1 MHMKDMIKKNQVMIT
16 ALAIMIAI
24 AGYLH
29 FAGEVPENGSLEAS
43 ADVAGQNQVVDQ
55 INIEDLMADYDS
67 GSLGDI
73 SDEDLAEAA
82 KLDGLDSTVNV
93 VLEDYSEEEMVA
105 VDSGSSENLVSDQA
119 QNSSG
124 NLLAAQPEENEI
136 PGESVY
142 TASAGIAT
150 ISEAKLLKEQTR
162 AKNKETLL
170 EIIENADLGDTQKQE
185 AIQNMISMTNIAE
198 METGAEI
205 LLEAKGFE
213 DCIVSIS
220 NTGVDVVVNA
230 ASLSEKELAQ
240 IVDIVK
246 RKTGSNEEEIVISTV
261 NMD

>member
-1 MHMKDMIKKNQVMIT
+1 MHMKDMVKKNQVMIT

-29 FAGEVPENGSLEAS
+29 FAGEVPEDGSLEAS
-43 ADVAGQNQVVDQ
+43 ADVANQTQVVEQ
-55 INIEDLMADYDS
+55 ISIEDLTADYDLN
-67 GSLGDI
+67 SLEDI
-73 SDEDLAEAA
+73 SDEDLEEAA
-82 KLDGLDSTVNV
+82 LLDGLDSTVDV

-105 VDSGSSENLVSDQA
+105 V
-119 QNSSG
+119 
-124 NLLAAQPEENEI
+124 QPEDNEI
-136 PGESVY
+136 PGDTVY

-170 EIIENADLGDTQKQE
+170 EIIENTDIEDSQKQE

-205 LLEAKGFE
+205 LLEAKGFD

-220 NTGVDVVVNA
+220 DTGVDVVVNA
-230 ASLSEKELAQ
+230 AELSDVELAQ

-246 RKTGSNEEEIVISTV
+246 RKTGVNENEIVISTV
-261 NMD
+261 SVD

>member
-1 MHMKDMIKKNQVMIT
+1 MRMKDMVKKNQLMIT

-29 FAGEVPENGSLEAS
+29 FAGEVPEDGSLEAS

-55 INIEDLMADYDS
+55 ISIEDLMADYDLN
-67 GSLGDI
+67 SLADI
-73 SDEDLAEAA
+73 SDEDLEEAA
-82 KLDGLDSTVNV
+82 ILDGLDSTVNV

-105 VDSGSSENLVSDQA
+105 V
-119 QNSSG
+119 
-124 NLLAAQPEENEI
+124 QPEDNEI
-136 PGESVY
+136 PGETVY
-142 TASAGIAT
+142 TAASGIAT

-170 EIIENADLGDTQKQE
+170 EIIGSTDISDEQKQE
-185 AIQNMISMTNIAE
+185 AVQNMISMTNIAE

-220 NTGVDVVVNA
+220 DTGVDVVVNA
-230 ASLSEKELAQ
+230 VTLSETELAQ

-246 RKTGSNEEEIVISTV
+246 RKTGVNEEEIVISTV
-261 NMD
+261 NTD

>member
-1 MHMKDMIKKNQVMIT
+1 MHMKDMVKKNQVMIT

-29 FAGEVPENGSLEAS
+29 FAGEVPEDGSLEAS
-43 ADVAGQNQVVDQ
+43 ADVANQTQIQDQ
-55 INIEDLMADYDS
+55 ISIEDLTADYDLN
-67 GSLGDI
+67 SLNDI
-73 SDEDLAEAA
+73 SEEDLAEAA
-82 KLDGLDSTVNV
+82 MLDGLDSTVDV

-105 VDSGSSENLVSDQA
+105 V
-119 QNSSG
+119 
-124 NLLAAQPEENEI
+124 QPEDNEI
-136 PGESVY
+136 PGDTVY

-170 EIIENADLGDTQKQE
+170 EIIENTDIADAQKQE

-220 NTGVDVVVNA
+220 DTGVDVVVNA
-230 ASLSEKELAQ
+230 ATLSDVELAQ
-240 IVDIVK
+240 IVDIVN
-246 RKTGSNEEEIVISTV
+246 RKTGVNESEIVISTV
-261 NMD
+261 NAD

>member
-1 MHMKDMIKKNQVMIT
+1 MHMKDMVKKNQVMIT

-29 FAGEVPENGSLEAS
+29 FAGEVPEDGSLEAS
-43 ADVAGQNQVVDQ
+43 ADVANQTIVDEQ
-55 INIEDLMADYDS
+55 ISIEDLMEDYDLN
-67 GSLGDI
+67 SLSDI
-73 SDEDLAEAA
+73 SDEDLEEAA
-82 KLDGLDSTVNV
+82 LLDGLDSTVNV

-105 VDSGSSENLVSDQA
+105 V
-119 QNSSG
+119 
-124 NLLAAQPEENEI
+124 QPEDNEI
-136 PGESVY
+136 PGNTIY
-142 TASAGIAT
+142 TSSAGIAT

-170 EIIENADLGDTQKQE
+170 EIIDNTGLEDSQKQQ
-185 AIQNMISMTNIAE
+185 AIQNMIAMTNIAE

-220 NTGVDVVVNA
+220 DTGVDVVINA
-230 ASLSEKELAQ
+230 TELSDVELAQ

-246 RKTGSNEEEIVISTV
+246 RKTGTNENDIVISTV
-261 NMD
+261 NVD

>member
-1 MHMKDMIKKNQVMIT
+1 MRMKDMVKKNQVMIT

-29 FAGEVPENGSLEAS
+29 FAGEVPEDGSLEAS
-43 ADVAGQNQVVDQ
+43 ADVANQSIVEEQ
-55 INIEDLMADYDS
+55 ISIEDLMADYDLN
-67 GSLGDI
+67 SLADI
-73 SDEDLAEAA
+73 SDEDLEEAA
-82 KLDGLDSTVNV
+82 LLDGLDSTVDV

-105 VDSGSSENLVSDQA
+105 V
-119 QNSSG
+119 
-124 NLLAAQPEENEI
+124 QPEDNEI
-136 PGESVY
+136 PGDTIY
-142 TASAGIAT
+142 TSSLGIAT

-170 EIIENADLGDTQKQE
+170 EIIDNTGLEDSQKQE
-185 AIQNMISMTNIAE
+185 AIHNMIAMTNIAE

-220 NTGVDVVVNA
+220 DTGVDVVINA
-230 ASLSEKELAQ
+230 AELSDVQLAQ

-246 RKTGSNEEEIVISTV
+246 RKTGANENEIVISTV
-261 NMD
+261 NVD

>member
-1 MHMKDMIKKNQVMIT
+1 MHMKDMVKKNQVMIT

-29 FAGEVPENGSLEAS
+29 FAGEVPEDGSLEAS
-43 ADVAGQNQVVDQ
+43 ADVANQTIVDEQ
-55 INIEDLMADYDS
+55 ISIEDLMEDYDLN
-67 GSLGDI
+67 SLSDI
-73 SDEDLAEAA
+73 SDEDLEEAA
-82 KLDGLDSTVNV
+82 LLDGLDSTVNV

-105 VDSGSSENLVSDQA
+105 V
-119 QNSSG
+119 
-124 NLLAAQPEENEI
+124 QPEDNEI
-136 PGESVY
+136 PGNAIY
-142 TASAGIAT
+142 TSSAGIAT

-170 EIIENADLGDTQKQE
+170 EIIDNTGLEDSQKQQ
-185 AIQNMISMTNIAE
+185 AIQNMIAMTNIAE

-220 NTGVDVVVNA
+220 DTGVDVVINA
-230 ASLSEKELAQ
+230 TELSDVELAQ

-246 RKTGSNEEEIVISTV
+246 RKTGTNENDIVISTV
-261 NMD
+261 NVD

>member
-1 MHMKDMIKKNQVMIT
+1 MKDMVKKNQVMIT

-43 ADVAGQNQVVDQ
+43 ADVANQTMIEEQ
-55 INIEDLMADYDS
+55 LSIEDLTADYDLN
-67 GSLGDI
+67 SLSDI
-73 SDEDLAEAA
+73 SDEDLEEAA
-82 KLDGLDSTVNV
+82 LLDGLDSTVEV

-105 VDSGSSENLVSDQA
+105 V
-119 QNSSG
+119 
-124 NLLAAQPEENEI
+124 QPEAGEI
-136 PGESVY
+136 PGDTVFTS
-142 TASAGIAT
+142 AAGIAT

-162 AKNKETLL
+162 ARNKETLL
-170 EIIENADLGDTQKQE
+170 EIIENTDLEDMQKQE

-213 DCIVSIS
+213 DCIVSVS
-220 NTGVDVVVNA
+220 DTGVDVVVNA
-230 ASLSEKELAQ
+230 AELSDTDLAQ

-261 NMD
+261 NVD

>member
-1 MHMKDMIKKNQVMIT
+1 MKDMVKKNQVMIT

-29 FAGEVPENGSLEAS
+29 FAGEVPEDGSLEAS
-43 ADVAGQNQVVDQ
+43 ADVANQIQIEDQ
-55 INIEDLMADYDS
+55 ISIEDLTADYDLN
-67 GSLGDI
+67 SLDDI
-73 SDEDLAEAA
+73 SEEDLAEAA
-82 KLDGLDSTVNV
+82 MLDGLDSTVDV

-105 VDSGSSENLVSDQA
+105 V
-119 QNSSG
+119 
-124 NLLAAQPEENEI
+124 QPEDNEI
-136 PGESVY
+136 PGDTVY

-170 EIIENADLGDTQKQE
+170 EIIENTDIADAQKQE

-220 NTGVDVVVNA
+220 DTGVDVVVNA
-230 ASLSEKELAQ
+230 ASLSDVELAQ
-240 IVDIVK
+240 IVDIVN
-246 RKTGSNEEEIVISTV
+246 RKTGVNESEIVISTV
-261 NMD
+261 NAD

>member
-1 MHMKDMIKKNQVMIT
+1 MHMKDMVKKNQVMIT

-29 FAGEVPENGSLEAS
+29 FAGEVPEDGSLEAS
-43 ADVAGQNQVVDQ
+43 ADVANQTIVEEQ
-55 INIEDLMADYDS
+55 LSIEDLMADYDLN
-67 GSLGDI
+67 SLADI
-73 SDEDLAEAA
+73 SDEDLEQAA
-82 KLDGLDSTVNV
+82 LLEGLDSTVNV

-105 VDSGSSENLVSDQA
+105 V
-119 QNSSG
+119 
-124 NLLAAQPEENEI
+124 QPEDNEI
-136 PGESVY
+136 PGDTVY

-170 EIIENADLGDTQKQE
+170 EIIDNTGLEDSQKQE

-220 NTGVDVVVNA
+220 DTGVDVVINA
-230 ASLSEKELAQ
+230 AELSDVELAQ

-246 RKTGSNEEEIVISTV
+246 RKTGVNEHEIVISTV
-261 NMD
+261 NVD

>member
-1 MHMKDMIKKNQVMIT
+1 MHMKDMVKKNQVMIT

-29 FAGEVPENGSLEAS
+29 FAGEVPEDGSLEAS
-43 ADVAGQNQVVDQ
+43 ADVANQTIVEEQ
-55 INIEDLMADYDS
+55 ISIEDLMEDYDLN
-67 GSLGDI
+67 SLADI
-73 SDEDLAEAA
+73 SEEDLQETAL
-82 KLDGLDSTVNV
+82 LDGLDSTVNV

-105 VDSGSSENLVSDQA
+105 V
-119 QNSSG
+119 
-124 NLLAAQPEENEI
+124 QPEDNEI
-136 PGESVY
+136 PGDTIY
-142 TASAGIAT
+142 TSSAGIAT

-170 EIIENADLGDTQKQE
+170 EIIDNTGLEDSQKLE
-185 AIQNMISMTNIAE
+185 AIQNMIAMTNIAE

-220 NTGVDVVVNA
+220 ETGVDVVINSA
-230 ASLSEKELAQ
+230 QLSDVQLAQ

-246 RKTGSNEEEIVISTV
+246 RKTGANENEIVISTV
-261 NMD
+261 NVD

>member
-1 MHMKDMIKKNQVMIT
+1 MHMKDMVKKNQVMIT

-29 FAGEVPENGSLEAS
+29 FAGEVPEDGSLEAS
-43 ADVAGQNQVVDQ
+43 ADVAGQNQIVE
-55 INIEDLMADYDS
+55 NISIDDLTADYDLN
-67 GSLGDI
+67 SLADI
-73 SDEDLAEAA
+73 SDEDLEEMAMLE
-82 KLDGLDSTVNV
+82 GLDSTVDV

-105 VDSGSSENLVSDQA
+105 V
-119 QNSSG
+119 
-124 NLLAAQPEENEI
+124 QPDDNEI
-136 PGESVY
+136 PGETVF

-150 ISEAKLLKEQTR
+150 ITDAKILKEQTR

-170 EIIENADLGDTQKQE
+170 EIIDNTELADVQKQE

-220 NTGVDVVVNA
+220 ETGVDVVVNA
-230 ASLSEKELAQ
+230 VTLNDVELAQ
-240 IVDIVK
+240 ILDIVK
-246 RKTGSNEEEIVISTV
+246 RKTGFNDGEIVVSTV
-261 NMD
+261 NSD

>member
-1 MHMKDMIKKNQVMIT
+1 MHMKDMVKKNQVMIT

-29 FAGEVPENGSLEAS
+29 FAGEVPEDGSLEAS
-43 ADVAGQNQVVDQ
+43 ADVANQTIVEEQ
-55 INIEDLMADYDS
+55 ISIEDLTADYDLN
-67 GSLGDI
+67 SLADI
-73 SDEDLAEAA
+73 SDEDLEEAA
-82 KLDGLDSTVNV
+82 LLDGLDSTVDV

-105 VDSGSSENLVSDQA
+105 V
-119 QNSSG
+119 
-124 NLLAAQPEENEI
+124 QPEDNEI
-136 PGESVY
+136 PGDTVY
-142 TASAGIAT
+142 TSSAGIAT

-170 EIIENADLGDTQKQE
+170 EIIENTGLEDSQKQE

-220 NTGVDVVVNA
+220 DTGVDVVINA
-230 ASLSEKELAQ
+230 AELSDVELAQ

-246 RKTGSNEEEIVISTV
+246 RKTGANENEIVISTV
-261 NMD
+261 NVD

>member
-1 MHMKDMIKKNQVMIT
+1 MHMKDMVKKNQVMIT

-29 FAGEVPENGSLEAS
+29 FAGEIPEDGSLEAS
-43 ADVAGQNQVVDQ
+43 ADVANQTIVDEQ
-55 INIEDLMADYDS
+55 ISIEDLMEDYDLN
-67 GSLGDI
+67 SLADI
-73 SDEDLAEAA
+73 SDEDLEEAA
-82 KLDGLDSTVNV
+82 LLEGLDSTVDV

-105 VDSGSSENLVSDQA
+105 V
-119 QNSSG
+119 
-124 NLLAAQPEENEI
+124 QPEDNEI
-136 PGESVY
+136 PGDTIY
-142 TASAGIAT
+142 TSSAGIAT

-170 EIIENADLGDTQKQE
+170 EIIDNTGLEDSQKLE
-185 AIQNMISMTNIAE
+185 AIQNMIAMTNIAE

-220 NTGVDVVVNA
+220 DMGVDVVINA
-230 ASLSEKELAQ
+230 AELSDVELAQ

-246 RKTGSNEEEIVISTV
+246 RKTGANENEIVISTV
-261 NMD
+261 NVD